1 MQRHRAAP
9 AQLRDASRL
18 TAYWTILT
26 YRQHGA
32 AQSPRGRFESAYAVR
47 NAISNSRYALGH
59 RDWLGSHAATQV
71 VTVAMITNDILERA
85 PFP

>member
-1 MQRHRAAP
+1 MQRNRPAP
-9 AQLRDASRL
+9 ARLRAASRL

-59 RDWLGSHAATQV
+59 RDWLGSHVARQG
-71 VTVAMITNDILERA
+71 VTVVMVTNDILERA